1 MKRTAQVTFAVKQ
14 HALQRGRF
22 HHHPLPFVCSLCGVT
37 AGAMKR
43 WTRGWYHSVFSGCS
57 SKRGRVVALCPK
69 CKARIGRVLFER
81 KGLTV
86 EKDLMSEVQQAE
98 LQGKVWEL
106 LAEFRTRHGLSERSI
121 WFWGVAFFW
130 GYARRLGAS
139 NEVITQSTVR
149 AYNANELALQK
160 AGGMPLDASKPSVK
174 LQ

>member
-1 MKRTAQVTFAVKQ
+1 VSPEATR
-14 HALQRGRF
+14 RG
-22 HHHPLPFVCSLCGVT
+22 S
-37 AGAMKR
+37 
-43 WTRGWYHSVFSGCS
+43 RGWYYSLWSGCS
-57 SKRGRVVALCPK
+57 SKRGRVLQLCPK

-86 EKDLMSEVQQAE
+86 EKDAMTTVQQAE

-139 NEVITQSTVR
+139 NELITQSTVG
-149 AYNANELALQK
+149 AYAANEEALVK
-160 AGGMPLDASKPSVK
+160 AGGLPSEPRSPLVK